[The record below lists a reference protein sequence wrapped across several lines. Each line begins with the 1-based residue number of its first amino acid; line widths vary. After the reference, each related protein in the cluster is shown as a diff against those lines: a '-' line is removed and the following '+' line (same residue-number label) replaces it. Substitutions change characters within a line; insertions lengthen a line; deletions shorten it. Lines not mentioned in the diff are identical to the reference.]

1 MWPVWREVFAL
12 RWQGWF
18 SLKPNCVALVEGRV
32 SIYMGCNGQGWFGA
46 VFLEATL
53 ARWDLCCS
61 MLVVERVYN
70 LAISPHTPPPPKKK
84 QNKKKHSRQC
94 NEGTWRWLKLDNP
107 QWIKEGFAIIINTS
121 YGCTNLLPHLK
132 DLNLL
137 VHLIGPQS

>member
-1 MWPVWREVFAL
+1 MWPVWREVFAQ

-70 LAISPHTPPPPKKK
+70 LAISPHTTPPPPPGPKKK
-84 QNKKKHSRQC
+84 TKRSIVDNAMREHGGGKNWTIPS
-94 NEGTWRWLKLDNP
+94 GLKR
-107 QWIKEGFAIIINTS
+107 
-121 YGCTNLLPHLK
+121 
-132 DLNLL
+132 DL
-137 VHLIGPQS
+137 QSLSTHHMVAQICYHI